1 MQMLNDSTVSQE
13 ERILAAAKE
22 LFVKKGFEETSMGD
36 IAAAAGITRPALHYY
51 FRTKERLFQAVF
63 GGILQS
69 LAPGIEDIL
78 AQDDGIMEKLS
89 RLVDIYLDTF
99 LREPSLPLF
108 VMMEIQRDARH
119 LVETAVRLDFA
130 RYVEMIASYFTSEMD
145 AGRIRRVPLYVI
157 FYTFFGLL
165 AYPFLTRDLLGVI
178 SAGAGRDFESVV
190 RSWKPY
196 IVFYL
201 RNLLSTGSVGEKP
214 AFLCASTGA

>member
-1 MQMLNDSTVSQE
+1 MQNDSTVSHE

-78 AQDDGIMEKLS
+78 ARNDGVMEKLS

-108 VMMEIQRDARH
+108 VMMEMQRDARH
-119 LVETAVRLDFA
+119 LVDTAIRLDFA
-130 RYVEMIASYFTSEMD
+130 RYVEKVAAYFTSEMD
-145 AGRIRRVPLYVI
+145 AGRIRRVPLYVV

-165 AYPFLTRDLLGVI
+165 AYPFLTKDLLGVI
-178 SAGAGRDFESVV
+178 SSGAGRDFESVV

-196 IVFYL
+196 IVFHL
-201 RNLLSTGSVGEKP
+201 KNLLSTDSADGKP
-214 AFLCASTGA
+214 VFSCVSAGA